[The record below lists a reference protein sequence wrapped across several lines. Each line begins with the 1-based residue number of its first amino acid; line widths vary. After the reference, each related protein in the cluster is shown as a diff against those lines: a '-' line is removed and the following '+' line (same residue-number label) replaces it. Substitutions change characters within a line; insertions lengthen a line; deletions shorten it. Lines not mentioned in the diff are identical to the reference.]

1 MSSYPTG
8 AISTTSSSI
17 NWPSPSNALE
27 IAPTAIV
34 ACGALGPSIRDI
46 VAHRDWNIEVH
57 LLPALLHNRPRQIA
71 PRVGRLVRQ
80 LQAKGQSV
88 ILAYADCGTYGAL
101 DEVCERLGI
110 ERLRGQH
117 CYDVFAGAERLAAL
131 FADEPGT
138 YLLTDFLVQSFRRTV
153 LHELGL
159 DRHPELWPDYFG
171 HYRRVLWLAQR
182 PNAELE
188 TEARRVAELF
198 ALPLVVIEVG
208 TLSLELELEALLGA
222 TSNTVRVKDLK
233 RTTDQRA

>member
-1 MSSYPTG
+1 M
-8 AISTTSSSI
+8 TSSLN
-17 NWPSPSNALE
+17 NWPSPSD
-27 IAPTAIV
+27 APEMTPAAIV

-46 VAHRDWNIEVH
+46 VARRDWNVVVH

-71 PRVGRLVRQ
+71 PSVERLVDQ
-80 LQAKGQSV
+80 LQARGQRV

-101 DEVCERLGI
+101 DEVCGRLGI

-131 FADEPGT
+131 CAEEPGT
-138 YLLTDFLVQSFRRTV
+138 YLLTDFLVRSFRRTV
-153 LHELGL
+153 LRELGL

-182 PNAELE
+182 PNAKLE

-208 TLSLELELEALLGA
+208 TLSLELELEALLSV

-233 RTTDQRA
+233 RRADQRA